1 MSPFNAIPEGCL
13 YSEYGGFE
21 ETSIEMIINIWGFL
35 SLCVKCFLKVWVCSC
50 QWWQDRK
57 CSYIKW
63 SNHFPPFLQL
73 IRWLGA
79 RFCETS
85 WVLPFQI
92 SLHST
97 VYDFRDVSYGLTIY
111 CWQGQCWY
119 NLIWVYTII
128 IANYISTNEY
138 FTFSW
143 FASYLTMPSKFIYSG
158 YQTSYSMRVLYF
170 TVGTVQRS
178 SY

>member
-1 MSPFNAIPEGCL
+1 MSPFNAIPEGYL

-85 WVLPFQI
+85 WVLPFQT
-92 SLHST
+92 SLHSA

-111 CWQGQCWY
+111 CWQGQCWH
-119 NLIWVYTII
+119 NLIWVYMITIT
-128 IANYISTNEY
+128 NYISTNEY
-138 FTFSW
+138 FTFAW
-143 FASYLTMPSKFIYSG
+143 FASYLTMPSKCIYSG
-158 YQTSYSMRVLYF
+158 YQTYF
-170 TVGTVQRS
+170 LFNVSIVFYCWYCPGVH
-178 SY
+178 